1 MKLNN
6 LNEYDYELPADLVAL
21 EPIKP
26 RSNSRL
32 LVYDRGTILDTRFN
46 YLFKYLKPKD
56 RLIFNNTKVLNA
68 RLLGTRVR
76 DSNTGTGRASVEI
89 LLIQRIAEGQW
100 STLCK
105 PSKKIKKSD
114 SIIFSDCLSAKVV
127 IKNTDTCILNF
138 SKTGDELDQEISNIG
153 QLPLPPYI
161 LKNRKYMDS
170 DTTNDQPIFASRPG
184 AIASPT
190 ASLHFDDDLLFKLK
204 DYKIDFSF
212 ITLHVGLGTFL
223 PIKTNDISAHKMHYE
238 KGIIDKNTAIK
249 INNTKAAGGRII
261 CVGTTSLRLIEGAAL
276 SNNTLKEFNGN
287 TTIFI
292 KPGYKFKMVD
302 GLITNFHFP
311 KSTLLILI
319 SAFVGNEER
328 KRIYNHAIKEKFR
341 FFSYG
346 DSSLLL
352 PDI

>member
-1 MKLNN
+1 MMK
-6 LNEYDYELPADLVAL
+6 
-21 EPIKP
+21 
-26 RSNSRL
+26 
-32 LVYDRGTILDTRFN
+32 
-46 YLFKYLKPKD
+46 
-56 RLIFNNTKVLNA
+56 
-68 RLLGTRVR
+68 RVMR
-76 DSNTGTGRASVEI
+76 
-89 LLIQRIAEGQW
+89 
-100 STLCK
+100 
-105 PSKKIKKSD
+105 
-114 SIIFSDCLSAKVV
+114 
-127 IKNTDTCILNF
+127 
-138 SKTGDELDQEISNIG
+138 
-153 QLPLPPYI
+153 
-161 LKNRKYMDS
+161 
-170 DTTNDQPIFASRPG
+170 
-184 AIASPT
+184 
-190 ASLHFDDDLLFKLK
+190 
-204 DYKIDFSF
+204 
-212 ITLHVGLGTFL
+212 
-223 PIKTNDISAHKMHYE
+223 

-346 DSSLLL
+346 DSSLLI